1 MMDKILGLAERL
13 AGDAGVSRRGFLGLV
28 GKRAFAVSAALAALL
43 AVPGG
48 AKAGPQPCKTND
60 DCGENEL
67 CLKDDGDCDGSGYC
81 AERPEI
87 CYLIYRPVCG
97 CDNQTYTND
106 CFAHRFGVNIAYKGE
121 CQ

>member
-28 GKRAFAVSAALAALL
+28 GKRAVAVSAALAALL
-43 AVPGG
+43 AVPSA

-60 DCGENEL
+60 DCSENEF

-81 AERPEI
+81 AEAPGA
-87 CYLIYRPVCG
+87 CYLIYHPVCG
-97 CDNQTYTND
+97 CDNFTYTND
-106 CFAHRFGVNIAYKGE
+106 CFAHASKVNVAYDGE
-121 CQ
+121 CR